1 MLKPSTPL
9 LIMRFITPG
18 KRSMPQSMSLP
29 YVPAWKSYG
38 LTVHLHTHKPSQVH
52 PHTHTLIF
60 SPVSPLP
67 LTPLSPRSHVQLLLI
82 ETWNI
87 PMKTTYKLHANNNGS
102 LFHPIPPEFS
112 FVLSRF
118 FQDNCTPASERA
130 HLHIPSLTCACACV
144 VVVLH

>member
-1 MLKPSTPL
+1 
-9 LIMRFITPG
+9 
-18 KRSMPQSMSLP
+18 MPQSMSLP

-38 LTVHLHTHKPSQVH
+38 LTVHLHTQT
-52 PHTHTLIF
+52 HTHTRTHTHSDILSLF
-60 SPVSPLP
+60 SPLC
-67 LTPLSPRSHVQLLLI
+67 LTPLSPRSHFQLLLI

-87 PMKTTYKLHANNNGS
+87 PMKTTYKLHVNNNGS

-130 HLHIPSLTCACACV
+130 HLHIPSLTCACACACACACV